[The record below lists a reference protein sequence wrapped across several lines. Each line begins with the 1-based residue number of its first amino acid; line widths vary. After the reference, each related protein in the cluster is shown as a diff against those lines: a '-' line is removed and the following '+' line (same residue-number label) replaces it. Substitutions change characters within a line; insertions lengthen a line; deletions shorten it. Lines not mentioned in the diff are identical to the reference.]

1 MTSKCLSW
9 VTAQPHRGKFCLK
22 NSTHKITL
30 LFAFNGVKIV
40 PVSAN
45 FDDSAIVERR
55 LFFNFDFRDRAN
67 VNVHKMLGGD
77 RNFLD
82 HLPLS
87 VILWKN
93 ISIKEDF
100 CLTIFLVRI
109 TLFNIIKNRIS
120 ELFRFSYC
128 PNRLSFCSLLL
139 NQIISTLS

>member
-1 MTSKCLSW
+1 M
-9 VTAQPHRGKFCLK
+9 K

-87 VILWKN
+87 VIL
-93 ISIKEDF
+93 
-100 CLTIFLVRI
+100 
-109 TLFNIIKNRIS
+109 
-120 ELFRFSYC
+120 
-128 PNRLSFCSLLL
+128 
-139 NQIISTLS
+139 